1 MASSTAAL
9 NNPPSKPPLWQR
21 FAYAF
26 EHRYDTV
33 SAEEL
38 LTKRDQFDATE
49 EEVVQVIEWALDRQL
64 VEVLE
69 GERLGLTPQGR
80 RLWRELMGE
89 V

>member
-1 MASSTAAL
+1 MAGSSAAPS
-9 NNPPSKPPLWQR
+9 NTDSKPPLWQR

-26 EHRYDTV
+26 EHRYDAV

-38 LTKRDQFDATE
+38 LAKRNQFDATE
-49 EEVVQVIEWALDRQL
+49 EEVVEVIEWALDRQL